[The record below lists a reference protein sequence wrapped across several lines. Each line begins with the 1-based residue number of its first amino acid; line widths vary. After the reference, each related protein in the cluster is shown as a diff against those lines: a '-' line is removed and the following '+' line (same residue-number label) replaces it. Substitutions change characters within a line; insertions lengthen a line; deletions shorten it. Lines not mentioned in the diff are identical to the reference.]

1 MNIYKYFP
9 VASDRMGIIWTLS
22 SIKDSYIIEFG
33 PSGTTHY
40 AVESI
45 GQLNGEDFSNIYS
58 THMSESDITFGKYDR
73 LEKSIKE
80 VDLNKSPK
88 YIFVMAS
95 SISSIIGTDIEAICE
110 EIQKDVNAKLI
121 PIKTGGLKADYN
133 FGVEEALELIVK
145 NIVKEPNTKNNKIN
159 IIGSNIDAYNFLS
172 DCNEIKRL
180 MKEIFSKEINTIF
193 TSYTSIEDIENAAEA
208 ELNIVLRKEGLKAAE
223 YMKKKFNIPYVYG
236 KPIGLEST
244 ISWIKEVQAL
254 MNYDINEDALNKDIQ
269 SIKQYIFR
277 LKMRLRSL
285 KFKDVA
291 IFGDYDTVYNF
302 KKFSMELGL
311 NVVRAEVL
319 YNCNIEDNDILKN
332 TGELNRMMFL
342 KNNNID
348 ILFGDGP
355 SLDMESSARVK
366 VQVSNPNLKS
376 VNIYPYVPYVGFR
389 GALLLIEKL
398 LSKEY

>member
-80 VDLNKSPK
+80 VDLNKNPK

-110 EIQKDVNAKLI
+110 EIQNEVNARLI

-133 FGVEEALELIVK
+133 SGVEEALELIVK
-145 NIVKEPNTKNNKIN
+145 NIVKDSSVKSNKVN

-180 MKEIFSKEINTIF
+180 MKELFDKDINTVF
-193 TSYTSIEDIENAAEA
+193 TSYTSIDDIEKAAEA
-208 ELNIVLRKEGLKAAE
+208 ELNIVLRKEGLKAAK
-223 YMKKKFNIPYVYG
+223 YMKKKFNIPYIYG

-254 MNYDINEDALNKDIQ
+254 MNYDLKEDILNEEIQ
-269 SIKQYIFR
+269 AVKKYIFR

-285 KFKDVA
+285 KLKDVT
-291 IFGDYDTVYNF
+291 IFGDYDTVYNLKRF
-302 KKFSMELGL
+302 ALELGL

-319 YNCNIEDNDILKN
+319 YNCNIEEEGILKN
-332 TGELNRMMFL
+332 IDELNRMLFL

-355 SLDMESSARVK
+355 SLDMESNAKIK

-376 VNIYPYVPYVGFR
+376 INIYPYAPYVGFR

-398 LSKEY
+398 LSK

>member
-80 VDLNKSPK
+80 VDLNKKPK

-110 EIQKDVNAKLI
+110 EIQNEVNARLI

-133 FGVEEALELIVK
+133 SGVEEALELIVK
-145 NIVKEPNTKNNKIN
+145 NIVKDSSIKSNKVN
-159 IIGSNIDAYNFLS
+159 IIGCNIDVYNFLS

-180 MKEIFSKEINTIF
+180 MKELFDKDINTVF
-193 TSYTSIEDIENAAEA
+193 TSYTSIDYIEKAAEA

-223 YMKKKFNIPYVYG
+223 YMKKKFNIPYIYG
-236 KPIGLEST
+236 KPIGLENT

-254 MNYDINEDALNKDIQ
+254 MNYDLKEDILNEEIQ
-269 SIKQYIFR
+269 AVRQYIFR

-285 KFKDVA
+285 KFNDVA
-291 IFGDYDTVYNF
+291 IFGDYDTVYNL
-302 KKFSMELGL
+302 KKFAVELGL

-319 YNCNIEDNDILKN
+319 YNCNIEEEDIFKN
-332 TGELNRMMFL
+332 TGELNRMLFL
-342 KNNNID
+342 KNNNVD

-355 SLDMESSARVK
+355 SLHMESRAKIK

-376 VNIYPYVPYVGFR
+376 INIYPYTPYVGFR

-398 LSKEY
+398 LSK

>member
-22 SIKDSYIIEFG
+22 SIKDLYIIEFG

-45 GQLNGEDFSNIYS
+45 GQLNGEDFLNIYS

-80 VDLNKSPK
+80 VDLNKKPK

-110 EIQKDVNAKLI
+110 EIQGEVNAKLI

-133 FGVEEALELIVK
+133 AGVEEALEIIVK
-145 NIVKEPNTKNNKIN
+145 NIVKDSSVKSNKVN
-159 IIGSNIDAYNFLS
+159 IIGSNIDSFNFLS

-180 MKEIFSKEINTIF
+180 MKELFDKDINTIF
-193 TSYTSIEDIENAAEA
+193 TSYTSIDDIEKAAEA

-223 YMKKKFNIPYVYG
+223 YMNKKFNIPYIYG
-236 KPIGLEST
+236 KPIGLENT

-254 MNYDINEDALNKDIQ
+254 MNYDLKEDILNEEIQ
-269 SIKQYIFR
+269 SVKKYIFR

-285 KFKDVA
+285 KLKDLA
-291 IFGDYDTVYNF
+291 IFGDYDTVYNL
-302 KKFSMELGL
+302 KKFALELGL

-319 YNCNIEDNDILKN
+319 YNCNIEEKDILKN
-332 TGELNRMMFL
+332 TGELNRMIFL

-355 SLDMESSARVK
+355 SLDMESSAKIK

-376 VNIYPYVPYVGFR
+376 INIYPYAPYVGFR
-389 GALLLIEKL
+389 GVVLLIEKL
-398 LSKEY
+398 LSK

>member
-80 VDLNKSPK
+80 VDLNKNPK

-110 EIQKDVNAKLI
+110 EIQNEVNARLI

-133 FGVEEALELIVK
+133 SGVEEALELIVK
-145 NIVKEPNTKNNKIN
+145 NIVKDSSVKSNKVN

-180 MKEIFSKEINTIF
+180 MKELFDKDINTVF
-193 TSYTSIEDIENAAEA
+193 TSYTSIDDIEKAAEA
-208 ELNIVLRKEGLKAAE
+208 ELNIVLRKEGLKAAK
-223 YMKKKFNIPYVYG
+223 YMKKKFNIPYIYG

-254 MNYDINEDALNKDIQ
+254 MNYDLKEDILNEEIQ
-269 SIKQYIFR
+269 AVKKYIFR
-277 LKMRLRSL
+277 LKMKLRSL
-285 KFKDVA
+285 KLKDVT
-291 IFGDYDTVYNF
+291 IFGDYDTVYNLKRF
-302 KKFSMELGL
+302 ALELGL

-319 YNCNIEDNDILKN
+319 YNCNIEEEGILKN
-332 TGELNRMMFL
+332 IDELNRMLFL

-355 SLDMESSARVK
+355 SLDMESNAKIK

-376 VNIYPYVPYVGFR
+376 INIYPYAPYVGFR

-398 LSKEY
+398 LSK

>member
-80 VDLNKSPK
+80 VDLNKNPK

-110 EIQKDVNAKLI
+110 EIQGEVNAKLI

-133 FGVEEALELIVK
+133 SGVEEALELIVK
-145 NIVKEPNTKNNKIN
+145 NIVKDSSVKTNKVN
-159 IIGSNIDAYNFLS
+159 IIGSNIDSYNFLS

-180 MKEIFSKEINTIF
+180 MKELFDKDINTVF
-193 TSYTSIEDIENAAEA
+193 TSYTSIDDIEKSSEA

-223 YMKKKFNIPYVYG
+223 YMKKKFNIPYIYG
-236 KPIGLEST
+236 KPIGLENT
-244 ISWIKEVQAL
+244 ISWIKKVQEL
-254 MNYDINEDALNKDIQ
+254 MNYDLKEDVLNEEIQ
-269 SIKQYIFR
+269 AVKQYIFR
-277 LKMRLRSL
+277 VKMRLRGL
-285 KFKDVA
+285 KFNDVA
-291 IFGDYDTVYNF
+291 IFGDYDTVYNL
-302 KKFSMELGL
+302 KKFALELGL
-311 NVVRAEVL
+311 NVVREEVL
-319 YNCNIEDNDILKN
+319 YNCNIEEENIFKN
-332 TGELNRMMFL
+332 TGELNRMLFL

-355 SLDMESSARVK
+355 SLDMESSAKIK
-366 VQVSNPNLKS
+366 VQVSNPNLNS
-376 VNIYPYVPYVGFR
+376 INIYPYAPYVGFR

-398 LSKEY
+398 LSK

>member
-80 VDLNKSPK
+80 VDLNKNPK

-110 EIQKDVNAKLI
+110 EIQGEVNAKLI

-133 FGVEEALELIVK
+133 SGVEEALELIVK
-145 NIVKEPNTKNNKIN
+145 NIVRDSSVKGDKVN
-159 IIGSNIDAYNFLS
+159 IIGSNIDSFNFLS

-180 MKEIFSKEINTIF
+180 MKELFDKDINTVF
-193 TSYTSIEDIENAAEA
+193 TSYTSIDDIEKASEA

-223 YMKKKFNIPYVYG
+223 YMKKKFNIPYIYG
-236 KPIGLEST
+236 KPIGLENT
-244 ISWIKEVQAL
+244 INWIKEVQAL
-254 MNYDINEDALNKDIQ
+254 MNYDLKEDILNEEIQ
-269 SIKQYIFR
+269 SVKQYIFR
-277 LKMRLRSL
+277 LKMRLRGL
-285 KFKDVA
+285 KFNDVA

-302 KKFSMELGL
+302 KKFAIELGL

-319 YNCNIEDNDILKN
+319 YNCNIEEENILKN
-332 TGELNRMMFL
+332 TGELNRILFL
-342 KNNNID
+342 KNNKID

-355 SLDMESSARVK
+355 SLDMESSAK
-366 VQVSNPNLKS
+366 IKLQVSNPNLNS
-376 VNIYPYVPYVGFR
+376 INIYPYAPYIGFR

-398 LSKEY
+398 LSK